1 METTNAIRHGNPLR
15 VFADSCF
22 CPMQKTILTLFACL
36 LCSCFAFAQSP
47 SPINVK
53 NRLPGNEGA
62 NFLQHGIHSFQVS
75 VRQGGVESA
84 HYQDR
89 PMTEIV
95 GDAKYKQLRALLGS
109 RAGEYKDLNCSCL
122 SLWQI
127 GGLYILF
134 ELESQEE
141 SPKYR
146 IGYHIIRP

>member
-1 METTNAIRHGNPLR
+1 MQSGTEICP
-15 VFADSCF
+15 VFLLTHVCL
-22 CPMQKTILTLFACL
+22 MQKTILTLFACL
-36 LCSCFAFAQSP
+36 LCSAIAFSQSP

-75 VRQGGVESA
+75 VRQGVIESA

-95 GDAKYKQLRALLGS
+95 GEAKYKQLKALLGG
-109 RAGEYKDLNCSCL
+109 RAGEYKDLHCTCL

-146 IGYHIIRP
+146 MGYHIIRP